1 MTKYVR
7 VQNTVVKTYCGATV
21 PRVADKIRFGEL
33 SVSGYDR
40 IFIQLGTN
48 DIANLIDTGEISH
61 VTVHEITRRFRS
73 LRDVIR
79 KRNSRA
85 LIIFSSILPRLE
97 RYELFKP
104 YVRGVNFAL
113 EKWCAKSQGATVFNP
128 TYTAFLD
135 RGKPRAELY
144 SVSDGLHLNGAG
156 VDRLEAAISQ
166 ALSTGYLLER
176 VRSRRARTL
185 STVSY
190 WSNYGG
196 CKFGVWPCGDL
207 AALRNMQ
214 QFCNCN

>member
-21 PRVADKIRFGEL
+21 PCVADKIRFGEL

-48 DIANLIDTGEISH
+48 DIANLIEISH
-61 VTVHEITRRFRS
+61 VTVHEITHS

-79 KRNSRA
+79 KKNSRA
-85 LIIFSSILPRLE
+85 LIIFSSILPCLE

-156 VDRLEAAISQ
+156 VDRLAAAISQ

-196 CKFGVWPCGDL
+196 CKLGVGPCGDL

>member
-48 DIANLIDTGEISH
+48 DIANLIGTGEISH

-85 LIIFSSILPRLE
+85 LVIFSSILPRLE

-104 YVRGVNFAL
+104 YVRGVNFPL
-113 EKWCAKSQGATVFNP
+113 EKWCAKSQGTTVFNP

-135 RGKPRAELY
+135 RSKPRAELY

-156 VDRLEAAISQ
+156 VDRFEAAISQ

-185 STVSY
+185 STISY